1 VMMSLFSVWALGLD
15 DDDWDSVKKDMRGR
29 LFNQYPT
36 FSMLMPFRD
45 EEGRLVQWDLSYM
58 NPYGGLLGQ
67 RTGRRG
73 DEMPWHQAML
83 KWTLEGNPISNM
95 TIGLAYNKDPYFN
108 RVLWQD
114 GMGPIEGMGQ
124 QAKFVAGQIVPPL
137 TPMVGTSWNGIFNSN
152 VSTTALQNRS
162 TWQQVTRSLGG
173 VDLRYAGPQVWRMID
188 DFIADAD
195 YKPEMGWDG
204 NTTSANRARTD
215 LYQGVLQN
223 DQEQFERAVRVLNEI
238 EKDVKTPKDIRKLV
252 NDRHP
257 FRRLRR
263 PDFGVFL
270 DSLSGEDRRVAE
282 NVLEEYDR
290 VRARAMNMFDKMD

>member
-1 VMMSLFSVWALGLD
+1 M
-15 DDDWDSVKKDMRGR
+15 
-29 LFNQYPT
+29 
-36 FSMLMPFRD
+36 
-45 EEGRLVQWDLSYM
+45 
-58 NPYGGLLGQ
+58 
-67 RTGRRG
+67 
-73 DEMPWHQAML
+73 
-83 KWTLEGNPISNM
+83 
-95 TIGLAYNKDPYFN
+95 
-108 RVLWQD
+108 
-114 GMGPIEGMGQ
+114 
-124 QAKFVAGQIVPPL
+124 
-137 TPMVGTSWNGIFNSN
+137 
-152 VSTTALQNRS
+152 
-162 TWQQVTRSLGG
+162 
-173 VDLRYAGPQVWRMID
+173 RYAGPQVWRMID

-263 PDFGVFL
+263 SDFGVFL

-290 VRARAMNMFDKMD
+290 VRDRAMNMLDKMD